1 MRKVESRQQG
11 PPAKRRNCMDEV
23 LATHCRADLV
33 TECMKRNGHFPGE
46 PGLAGVYWSKGWWR
60 WWWQLDYWRYKS
72 RKAPVKSSPPTN
84 QHPVL
89 YRLDALPVAH
99 QQCQSTEGK
108 ISHSMVLLTPSSFG
122 GLPTLSL
129 TTNSS
134 WLPWG
139 RVAMPLISLLMP
151 VPPDINRQV
160 LLIHEQSTVRS
171 KISRRRKNTLKN
183 AWVNSV
189 SSSFWRFLGFNLY
202 RKNHGS
208 LVTRKPLNSV

>member
-1 MRKVESRQQG
+1 MYEKKRPFSRWTWVSQCLLKQRMVEVVVTTGLLELKVVQSSSQIITTNKPTSGFIQ
-11 PPAKRRNCMDEV
+11 A
-23 LATHCRADLV
+23 
-33 TECMKRNGHFPGE
+33 
-46 PGLAGVYWSKGWWR
+46 VY
-60 WWWQLDYWRYKS
+60 
-72 RKAPVKSSPPTN
+72 
-84 QHPVL
+84 
-89 YRLDALPVAH
+89 ALPVAH

-208 LVTRKPLNSV
+208 LWHVNHWTLCRNKLRHRSVKITRLRRQSINSAVNHPPRTGGCC